1 MQMLAVTDNAATA
14 IRDITAQEAVPPGAG
29 LRIAA
34 DRIAAELKHQYRLGW
49 DPSQG
54 PSRFRRVVV
63 VATRKGVTVRTRSGY
78 VPPS

>member
-1 MQMLAVTDNAATA
+1 MSNV
-14 IRDITAQEAVPPGAG
+14 AG

-34 DRIAAELKHQYRLGW
+34 ERIASELKHQYRLGW

-63 VATRKGVTVRTRSGY
+63 STTRKGVTVRTRSGY